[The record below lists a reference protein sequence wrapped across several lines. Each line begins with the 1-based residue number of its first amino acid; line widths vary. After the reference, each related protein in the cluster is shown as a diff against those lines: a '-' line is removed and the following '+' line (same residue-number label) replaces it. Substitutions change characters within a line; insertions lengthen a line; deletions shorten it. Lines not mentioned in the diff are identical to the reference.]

1 MKKQYIC
8 KFNKKRKGKHLIRP
22 KDNINSG
29 KTFLYAGVSQ
39 GGFDVARIG
48 GGGFSGQFLSLVGGR
63 GRVKK
68 DFD

>member
-8 KFNKKRKGKHLIRP
+8 TFKKRKGKHLIRP

-39 GGFDVARIG
+39 GGFDVARIWGG
-48 GGGFSGQFLSLVGGR
+48 GGGFSG
-63 GRVKK
+63 
-68 DFD
+68 